1 MKIRS
6 LENVPIEDIHRAFTR
21 AFSDYVEPFNLTVK
35 QLQHTLQRCGYRD
48 YLSFAA
54 LSEGEIVGFTL
65 NGSGQWNGKSTAY
78 DTGTGV
84 QKSHRKQGIASQIF
98 EVSLP
103 VLKAHG
109 ISQYLLEVIKANTK
123 AVDLYRKFGFLITRE
138 FDYWACPGDALRV
151 QSGPLPEGITI
162 RPLEDPDWSLLCRF
176 WDFQPSWQNSVDS
189 ITRVRSSISILGA
202 FHNDVPVA
210 YFCMEE
216 ATGDIPQ
223 MAVRPEFRHQG
234 LAVALLEQITHL
246 LNPPEIRFTNTCL
259 DSQPTR
265 NFLLNLG
272 LEPGHG
278 QYEMILEF

>member
-1 MKIRS
+1 MKIQS
-6 LENVPIEDIHRAFTR
+6 LEGVPIKEIHRAFTR

-35 QLQHTLQRCGYRD
+35 QLQHTLHRRGFND

-54 LSEGEIVGFTL
+54 FSNGEIVGFTL
-65 NGSGQWNGKSTAY
+65 NGSGQWNGKATAY

-84 QKSHRKQGIASQIF
+84 QRSHRKQGIASQIF
-98 EVSLP
+98 ETSLP

-109 ISQYLLEVIKANTK
+109 ISHYLLEVIKVNTK

-138 FDYWACPGDALRV
+138 FDYWACPGDALEI
-151 QSGPLPEGITI
+151 QSGPLPEGISI
-162 RPLEDPDWSLLCRF
+162 RPLGDPDWNLLCRF
-176 WDFQPSWQNSVDS
+176 WDFPPSWQNSVDS
-189 ITRVRSSISILGA
+189 ITRVQSSITMLGA
-202 FHNDVPVA
+202 FHHDEPIA
-210 YFCMEE
+210 YICMQED
-216 ATGDIPQ
+216 TGDIPQ
-223 MAVRPEFRHQG
+223 MAVHPDFRHQG
-234 LAVALLEQITHL
+234 LAVALLEQIVRL